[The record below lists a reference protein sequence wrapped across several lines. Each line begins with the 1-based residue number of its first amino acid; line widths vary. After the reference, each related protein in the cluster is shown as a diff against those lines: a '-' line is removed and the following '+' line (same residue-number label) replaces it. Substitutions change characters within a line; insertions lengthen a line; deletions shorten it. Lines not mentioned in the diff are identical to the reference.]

1 MKQRYLLWIIL
12 CAPFLL
18 TWCFEILDWDKKVEE
33 ESKYP
38 VAEQVCRDNGW
49 EVTTDEEWTPICLL
63 WGRWINLEDMEEHP
77 EEDEDID
84 EISDEDEGIDIEETE
99 VEDTDDENNEIS
111 DED

>member
-77 EEDEDID
+77 EEDHGTINEEVIV
-84 EISDEDEGIDIEETE
+84 EETPIEE
-99 VEDTDDENNEIS
+99 NE
-111 DED
+111 